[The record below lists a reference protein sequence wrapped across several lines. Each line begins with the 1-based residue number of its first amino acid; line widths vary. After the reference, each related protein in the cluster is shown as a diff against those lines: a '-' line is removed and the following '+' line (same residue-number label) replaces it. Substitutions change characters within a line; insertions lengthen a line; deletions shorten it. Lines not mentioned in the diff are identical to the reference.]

1 MSDSEMDI
9 DNSEYEESVQ
19 TPKRNNRT
27 TTIEDR
33 KRIITAYEKGVS
45 IANICTSFDMN
56 RNTVYT
62 ILRKV

>member
-1 MSDSEMDI
+1 MDI
-9 DNSEYEESVQ
+9 DNSEQEESVQ

-33 KRIITAYEKGVS
+33 KRIIRAYEKGVS
-45 IANICTSFDMN
+45 IANICISFDMN